1 MKFEKI
7 IFVIFVGILYLLLS
21 STCMMAAE
29 PRNLIMETLNR
40 GLTILKD
47 PSLNVSEKT
56 QERRQKYFE
65 EISPI
70 IDFQE
75 ISKRALGEYWKERSD
90 KEKKEFVE
98 LFTEFL
104 LNNYIEKIYHCSR
117 EEIVCLGE
125 KLKNNCSKVKVKFI
139 TNKGKKIKVNFC
151 LVYKQGKWKVYD
163 MILKRISL
171 VKHYRRQINSILV
184 KSSYEKLYKKLN
196 EKNTK
201 LNHKQIEKLSLNAI
215 PLIRAQSNGNNTL
228 LHSIV

>member
-1 MKFEKI
+1 MKCGKI
-7 IFVIFVGILYLLLS
+7 IFGIFAGILYLLLS

-29 PRNLIMETLNR
+29 PRNLIMETLDR

-47 PSLNVSEKT
+47 PSLNVSEKI

-70 IDFQE
+70 IDFE
-75 ISKRALGEYWKERSD
+75 EMSKRALGEYWRERSD

-125 KLKNNCSKVKVKFI
+125 KLKNNCSKVKIKFI

-151 LVYKQGKWKVYD
+151 LLYKQGKWKVYD

-171 VKHYRRQINSILV
+171 TNHYRRQFDSILV
-184 KSSYEKLYKKLN
+184 KSSYEKLFQKLKEKLAKQNHQQIKKLAL
-196 EKNTK
+196 NTTP
-201 LNHKQIEKLSLNAI
+201 I
-215 PLIRAQSNGNNTL
+215 IRK
-228 LHSIV
+228 

>member
-7 IFVIFVGILYLLLS
+7 IFVIFVGISYLLLS

-47 PSLNVSEKT
+47 PSWSVSEKI

-70 IDFQE
+70 IDFEE
-75 ISKRALGEYWKERSD
+75 ISKRALGEYWRERSD

-125 KLKNNCSKVKVKFI
+125 KLKNNCSKVKIKFI

-151 LVYKQGKWKVYD
+151 LLYKQGKWKVYD
-163 MILKRISL
+163 MIFKRISL
-171 VKHYRRQINSILV
+171 TNHYRRQFDSILDT
-184 KSSYEKLYKKLN
+184 SSYEKLFQKLKEKMAKQNHQQIKKLAL
-196 EKNTK
+196 NTYTYYQDSK
-201 LNHKQIEKLSLNAI
+201 
-215 PLIRAQSNGNNTL
+215 
-228 LHSIV
+228 